1 MLQITSSGGDPRS
14 LSLAGELDLA
24 TTPQLLDSAQELV
37 DGDGDVTLVLT
48 EVSFIDSQGIRA
60 FIQIARALEDRGM
73 LLLARPSPEV
83 RKLFDIVRVADFPNI
98 GIVD

>member
-1 MLQITSSGGDPRS
+1 
-14 LSLAGELDLA
+14 
-24 TTPQLLDSAQELV
+24 
-37 DGDGDVTLVLT
+37 VLT

>member
-1 MLQITSSGGDPRS
+1 MLQITSSSSDPRS

-24 TTPQLLDSAQELV
+24 TTPQLLDRAQELV
-37 DGDGDVTLVLT
+37 DDEGDLTIGLT

-60 FIQIARALEDRGM
+60 FIQIARALEGRGR
-73 LLLARPSPEV
+73 LLLAGPNAEV

-98 GIVD
+98 AIVD